1 MKGFLLLGDFVS
13 LVTTCVEDKTA
24 AWALN
29 LNLQS
34 SFKVEI
40 ASGAAAVSSSNDLK
54 LLFYG
59 PHARDSCKVTHA
71 SAFQFRKSALFL
83 SQTLVFFFALQVWDA
98 VIHRVAQVAA
108 MRWSRCVTR
117 QFLLQITTPKATKF
131 RKMCS
136 ARLSNSVDDSAAMS

>member
-71 SAFQFRKSALFL
+71 SAFQFRKSALFP
-83 SQTLVFFFALQVWDA
+83 SQTLVFFFCAAGVGCSHPPSRSSCSHALVKVCDKT
-98 VIHRVAQVAA
+98 I
-108 MRWSRCVTR
+108 
-117 QFLLQITTPKATKF
+117 FTTNYNSKSNKISKNVQRALE
-131 RKMCS
+131 
-136 ARLSNSVDDSAAMS
+136 RLVG